1 MNHPYQQTVGPLPPQ
16 ILSWPFYGAGL
27 ENLQPILEPL
37 PACGPEEIL
46 VRVDALGL
54 CASDA
59 KMVRLGRQY
68 PLFFERDFAQNPA
81 RLGHEAALTV
91 IQVGAAWQEQ
101 YRPGQR
107 LGIQPDVY
115 LAGQRVIFGVNIP
128 GAMTQYLTLDRR
140 VLAGDEGS
148 YVFPVPPELSYA
160 DVALLE
166 PWACVDVAYS
176 PTARRLEPKPGG
188 VMWLK
193 GRPGDASAYQMNCL
207 LPSRRVVLTDVP
219 PELAAWVRAQPVEVI
234 EDHSPSGLN
243 RLAELTG
250 GLGFDDIILLDPR
263 RAEVVAA
270 AVESLAPYGSLNL
283 VTAQPLDGPA
293 AVDMGRLHYQ
303 HLALL
308 GCPGPDVAQA
318 YGLRRN
324 RSELRPGGV
333 TWLVGAGGPMGRM
346 QLQRILEMPN
356 GSRAIIATNRGQARL
371 VSLKQDFGPL
381 AEAKGVELVAI
392 SPVAEPGR
400 LEADIER
407 LTAGRGCDDIVVV
420 VPNTA
425 AVESALPYLAVDGM
439 LVMFAGV
446 PADHPVALPLD
457 GVALHQAQ
465 FTGTSG
471 SKVADQQRIIQKTQ
485 AGLLSPARAVA
496 AIGGMRAMNQG
507 LQAVL
512 EQTYPGKVVIYPQL
526 LDLPLVSLPEL
537 ETTLPSVYAHLGPG
551 TSWTMQAEQALF
563 EHYSS
568 ISSMEKGY
576 GSRISYR
583 R

>member
-1 MNHPYQQTVGPLPPQ
+1 MNHPYQQAGSPLPAQ

-27 ENLQPILEPL
+27 ENLGVAGQPILEPL
-37 PACGPEEIL
+37 PTCGPDEIL

-91 IQVGAAWQEQ
+91 IQVGAAWQKQ
-101 YRPGQR
+101 YQSGQR

-115 LAGQRVIFGVNIP
+115 LAGQRAIFGVNIP

-166 PWACVDVAYS
+166 PWACVEVAYS

-193 GRPGDASAYQMNCL
+193 GRPGDMSAYRMNCF

-219 PELAAWVRAQPVEVI
+219 PGLAAWAQPVEVI
-234 EDHSPSGLN
+234 EDNSPYEPN
-243 RLAELTG
+243 RLAELTD

-263 RAEVVAA
+263 QAEVVAA
-270 AVESLAPYGSLNL
+270 AIESLAPHGSLNL
-283 VTAQPLDGPA
+283 VTAQPLDGPV

-308 GCPGPDVAQA
+308 GCPGPDIAQA
-318 YGLRRN
+318 YGQMRN
-324 RSELRPGGV
+324 RSELRPDGV
-333 TWLVGAGGPMGRM
+333 TWLVGAGGTMGRM
-346 QLQRILEMPN
+346 NLQRLLEMPN
-356 GSRAIIATNRGQARL
+356 GPRAIIATNRGQARL
-371 VSLKQDFGPL
+371 ASLKQDFGPL
-381 AEAKGVELVAI
+381 AKAKGVELVAV
-392 SPVAEPGR
+392 SPTAEPDR
-400 LEADIER
+400 LEAEIER

-420 VPNTA
+420 VPDSG
-425 AVESALPYLAVDGM
+425 AVELALPHLAFDGM

-446 PADHPVALPLD
+446 PTGHKVALPLD
-457 GVALHQAQ
+457 WVALHQAQ

-507 LQAVL
+507 LRAVM
-512 EQTYPGKVVIYPQL
+512 EQTYPGKVVIYSQL
-526 LDLPLVSLPEL
+526 LDLPLLSLPEL
-537 ETTLPSVYAHLGPG
+537 ETALPPVFARLGSG
-551 TSWTMQAEQALF
+551 SSWTAQAEQALF
-563 EHYSS
+563 EHYL
-568 ISSMEKGY
+568 
-576 GSRISYR
+576 
-583 R
+583 